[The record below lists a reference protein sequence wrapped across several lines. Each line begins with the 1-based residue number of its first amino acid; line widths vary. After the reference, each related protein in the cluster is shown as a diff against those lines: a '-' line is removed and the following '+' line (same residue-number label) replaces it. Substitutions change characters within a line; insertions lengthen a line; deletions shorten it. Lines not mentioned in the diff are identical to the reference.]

1 MLAIVI
7 AVSGS
12 LVLVGCLLS
21 VRPGWTML
29 LTIASLL
36 LVSTGRADQAS
47 KDIYRYDVGGIVEI
61 DPMISGAKAVEGVAK
76 LRGFL
81 WKHWIEHKRGLIV
94 TVGRG
99 VDSGSSTTSYFV
111 EPNALGGDWRIV
123 IEFRRNPHT
132 NPDATIQRFVA
143 YDLKRIEPTHDGW
156 SKRVEIPS
164 DAARRPQTYMLS
176 LKDQRGDFLDEF

>member
-1 MLAIVI
+1 MLTSIIAI
-7 AVSGS
+7 AAS

-21 VRPGWTML
+21 VQPGWTML
-29 LTIASLL
+29 LMIASLSL
-36 LVSTGRADQAS
+36 ISTGRADKAT
-47 KDIYRYDVGGIVEI
+47 KDIYRYDLGGIVEI
-61 DPMISGAKAVEGVAK
+61 GMGLSKEKTVEGVAT

-99 VDSGSSTTSYFV
+99 VDSGSSTSSYFV
-111 EPNALGGDWRIV
+111 EPNAPGGDWRIV
-123 IEFRRNPHT
+123 IESRRNPHT
-132 NPDATIQRFVA
+132 DSDSAIQRFVA

-176 LKDQRGDFLDEF
+176 LKDQRGDVLEEF